1 MIEFSP
7 NGKKPKED
15 EWKKFL
21 EKNLRAFKESL
32 KDFIEGNLDIKEIK
46 TEETEN
52 SIIFKMRFKGGGEK
66 ILKIID
72 DFYKENESKA
82 QNLGAK
88 DFGVI
93 LDGDRKE
100 FIAQIDLP
108 KDASEEKKQLARNI
122 LEELRKRL
130 LSA

>member
-15 EWKKFL
+15 
-21 EKNLRAFKESL
+21 

-72 DFYKENESKA
+72 DFYEENEPKA

-108 KDASEEKKQLARNI
+108 RDASEEKKQLARNI